1 MGISRKQLH
10 VPVLPLHV
18 PEGPFLGG
26 RHPDGLRGLRA
37 PREARKGEP
46 TEAARAREPVLGRPL
61 RPALSSEAWG
71 GFWSRGVDLFAWGL
85 RVSGVRP
92 APRAQPARARWQEPA
107 QAPAQQALQALQP
120 RDQALQP
127 RGAPH
132 SQPFPLVN
140 TLLLMVQVNCKGNA
154 GPAGIYHIAVYICQF
169 EAQGA
174 QRNGPVQFYEM
185 ALVRASL
192 HNETN
197 SFVND

>member
-1 MGISRKQLH
+1 M
-10 VPVLPLHV
+10 
-18 PEGPFLGG
+18 
-26 RHPDGLRGLRA
+26 
-37 PREARKGEP
+37 EP
-46 TEAARAREPVLGRPL
+46 SEAARAREPVLGRPL
-61 RPALSSEAWG
+61 RPAPSSGASACFCCRAG
-71 GFWSRGVDLFAWGL
+71 GLCASVRGLARLLGA
-85 RVSGVRP
+85 RP
-92 APRAQPARARWQEPA
+92 PARARWQEPA

-120 RDQALQP
+120 RDQALKP
-127 RGAPH
+127 RGGPH
-132 SQPFPLVN
+132 CQPFPLVN
-140 TLLLMVQVNCKGNA
+140 ILLLMVQENCKGNA